1 MSSLVF
7 SFQWNIAL
15 NRFNHNPSSSI
26 VNEVIRAIFFFFH
39 EDILHT
45 KKAYKALMQR
55 LLRYS
60 YTPKSITKITGD
72 FNLDITPK
80 NIKKQATFYP
90 DVSIRLKKMPKNSGS

>member
-26 VNEVIRAIFFFFH
+26 VNEVIRAIFFFH

-45 KKAYKALMQR
+45 KKAYKAPKQR

-60 YTPKSITKITGD
+60 YTPKSIIKHTGN
-72 FNLDITPK
+72 FHLDITPK
-80 NIKKQATFYP
+80 SIKKASDFLPRYFYT
-90 DVSIRLKKMPKNSGS
+90 LKKDA